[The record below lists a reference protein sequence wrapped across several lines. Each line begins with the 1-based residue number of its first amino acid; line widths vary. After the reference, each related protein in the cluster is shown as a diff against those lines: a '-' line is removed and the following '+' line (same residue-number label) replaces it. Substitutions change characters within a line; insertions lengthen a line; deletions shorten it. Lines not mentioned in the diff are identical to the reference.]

1 VCPYRDTR
9 LASAHC
15 APSVARELERDF
27 INGKLKM
34 TTAFFG
40 ALAALEDEAE
50 DAVAPL
56 KT

>member
-1 VCPYRDTR
+1 
-9 LASAHC
+9 
-15 APSVARELERDF
+15 
-27 INGKLKM
+27 M